1 MAYAKGK
8 NISNRVSLGKKP
20 IGGRWN
26 RSSSA
31 EILPHACMKI
41 TRSRNFHGCVGK
53 ILGEEDRFRLP
64 PMGFSLSETR
74 LEFFFDFEL
83 FSSSY

>member
-1 MAYAKGK
+1 
-8 NISNRVSLGKKP
+8 
-20 IGGRWN
+20 
-26 RSSSA
+26 
-31 EILPHACMKI
+31 MKI
-41 TRSRNFHGCVGK
+41 TRSRNFHGRKEK

-74 LEFFFDFEL
+74 LELFFDFEL